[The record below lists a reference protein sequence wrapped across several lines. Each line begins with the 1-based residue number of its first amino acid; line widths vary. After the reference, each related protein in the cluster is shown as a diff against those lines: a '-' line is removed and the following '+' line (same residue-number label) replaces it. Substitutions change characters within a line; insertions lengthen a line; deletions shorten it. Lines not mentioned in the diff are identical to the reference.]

1 MPWTTNV
8 LVVANV
14 TATSPELIAA
24 LLSKAQ
30 TGPTHFRLVIPASP
44 VAGGRA
50 AAEQQLAEALERL
63 RTAGL
68 DCDGAVGS
76 VDPIVAISDEWDPQ
90 RYDEVIVST
99 LPVGV
104 SRWLH
109 AGLPERVQRLTGARV
124 THVVGGPA
132 KPEPPV
138 RPAPEHAKL
147 GVMAPLSV
155 LSWGGRRDR

>member
-14 TATSPELIAA
+14 TATSPELIGA
-24 LLSKAQ
+24 LLSRAQ
-30 TGPTHFRLVIPASP
+30 AGPTRFRLVIPSSP
-44 VAGGRA
+44 VAGGRV
-50 AAEQQLAEALERL
+50 AAEDQLAEALERL
-63 RTAGL
+63 RAAGL

-90 RYDEVIVST
+90 RYDEVILST

-124 THVVGGPA
+124 THIVGRPA
-132 KPEPPV
+132 KPERPAS
-138 RPAPEHAKL
+138 PAPEHTKL